1 MPATVRGAAD
11 AGLFC
16 EASAL
21 HFFVTTEPM
30 TESAPTLDATPATTP
45 KPPSIHTRAIITWL
59 AIFPLVSI
67 GMLLLGPITDHWF
80 PVLRALVLTA
90 LVVPLAVY
98 VVVPQLMR
106 AHGAVSRR
114 RQR

>member
-1 MPATVRGAAD
+1 MPATVRAAAD

-16 EASAL
+16 EAEALWFLVTNETATQSAET
-21 HFFVTTEPM
+21 V
-30 TESAPTLDATPATTP
+30 DATPASTP

-106 AHGAVSRR
+106 AHGTISRR
-114 RQR
+114 RRR

>member
-1 MPATVRGAAD
+1 MRNFGVVFLVTNEIVTQSVETVDAAPA
-11 AGLFC
+11 
-16 EASAL
+16 S
-21 HFFVTTEPM
+21 
-30 TESAPTLDATPATTP
+30 TP

-106 AHGAVSRR
+106 AHGAISRR